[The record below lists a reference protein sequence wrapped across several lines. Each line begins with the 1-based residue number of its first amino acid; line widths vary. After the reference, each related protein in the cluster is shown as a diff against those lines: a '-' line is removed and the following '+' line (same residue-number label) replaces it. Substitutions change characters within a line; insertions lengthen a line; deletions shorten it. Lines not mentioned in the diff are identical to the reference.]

1 VLQEFD
7 GDLVIGEEQALL
19 ETFQYQNFDLG
30 AAVHGRFGGF
40 GYTAGVFNGNGTDRP
55 ALTNGRSYAGRL
67 TYALPTE
74 LPVALGAAISHREF
88 RVSSAPAL
96 ETRGGTAFEAD
107 LEIGRFRRPG
117 LHLLAEVTL
126 GDNLQQ
132 PDDEFLAAQGIVAWF
147 RPLGSARKVE
157 GIELAGR
164 VSYGDPRRDTEL
176 DEGLL
181 LTPGF
186 NVYFNDRNRLMFNW
200 DVFLTDDDRFEQQNA
215 LRAQAQVYF

>member
-1 VLQEFD
+1 MSATNDELLEVLRRPIPLDPNRVYRFYKGGALIDQFRGAPEARD
-7 GDLVIGEEQALL
+7 TDYPEDWVGSITPANNPGEGHPPDEGLSKIALPSGEQVALKALL

-96 ETRGGTAFEAD
+96 ETRDGTRIHVRNRGFVTASNRGYA
-107 LEIGRFRRPG
+107 IRW
-117 LHLLAEVTL
+117 EVAASEWEQ
-126 GDNLQQ
+126 NL
-132 PDDEFLAAQGIVAWF
+132 DEF
-147 RPLGSARKVE
+147 
-157 GIELAGR
+157 ELIAKGFKPDR
-164 VSYGDPRRDTEL
+164 VD
-176 DEGLL
+176 
-181 LTPGF
+181 
-186 NVYFNDRNRLMFNW
+186 
-200 DVFLTDDDRFEQQNA
+200 
-215 LRAQAQVYF
+215 